1 MSRILKVLLILCVA
15 AASAAAAP
23 PKKNPDVERAV
34 KSELLNKVFTTKILV
49 GSYIPCPKSV
59 RNDAIKPVDT
69 ELSPDGS
76 IKYYARANCFYPGG
90 MMFDLAK
97 SYVGT
102 GQLSG
107 MLPSGTSVWVRGV
120 DFQEDRVEV
129 RLSANNN
136 DNSEGS
142 GKIKYMLGASYRTLS
157 EDELMEA
164 INHGIRIPAFEK
176 LDQLK
181 TEFEA
186 LHANLEQAE
195 NKYNAPGGTA
205 ALRLANAISLK
216 QILENIQKN
225 RTEFTALGKSDP
237 QALSYSEKLSSL
249 GPEITR
255 LTEEASKER
264 VSQVRDQLQAQLQDI
279 STIQTQVRQKPPS
292 TMGEWQQKSDN
303 LDKYSTLLNER
314 QKLLDELQNEKEP
327 PSPDDVKII
336 SESRVEIQ
344 AARASLQNE
353 HQQIELALQNE
364 HQQIE
369 LADLTARYRDLT
381 EKRKQM
387 LNAYLLAFGTAKEK
401 AALQNLIAVLDQMVT
416 NRDRAATLGDKTAAT
431 QLTQCRAEA
440 EKYKRK

>member
-1 MSRILKVLLILCVA
+1 
-15 AASAAAAP
+15 
-23 PKKNPDVERAV
+23 
-34 KSELLNKVFTTKILV
+34 
-49 GSYIPCPKSV
+49 
-59 RNDAIKPVDT
+59 
-69 ELSPDGS
+69 
-76 IKYYARANCFYPGG
+76 
-90 MMFDLAK
+90 
-97 SYVGT
+97 
-102 GQLSG
+102 
-107 MLPSGTSVWVRGV
+107 V

-205 ALRLANAISLK
+205 VLRLANAISLK

-237 QALSYSEKLSSL
+237 QALSYSEKLSAL

-401 AALQNLIAVLDQMVT
+401 AALQNLIAVLDQMVA
-416 NRDRAATLGDKTAAT
+416 NRDRAAALGDKTAAT

>member
-1 MSRILKVLLILCVA
+1 MLKVLLILCVA
-15 AASAAAAP
+15 AASSAAAP
-23 PKKNPDVERAV
+23 PKKNPDIERTV
-34 KSELLNKVFTTKILV
+34 KSELVSKVFTTKIRV
-49 GSYIPCPKSV
+49 GSYIPCPKSG
-59 RNDAIKPVDT
+59 RNDALKMVDT

-76 IKYYARANCFYPGG
+76 IKYYARANCFAPNVLIL
-90 MMFDLAK
+90 FDATRG
-97 SYVGT
+97 YVAANF
-102 GQLSG
+102 SSEIA
-107 MLPSGTSVWVRGV
+107 PGTSVWVRSV
-120 DFQEDRVEV
+120 DFKDDRIEV
-129 RLSANNN
+129 NLSANNS
-136 DNSEGS
+136 DSAEGS

-186 LHANLEQAE
+186 LHVNLEQAE

-205 ALRLANAISLK
+205 ASRLANAIALK
-216 QILENIQKN
+216 QIMENIQNN

-237 QALSYSEKLSSL
+237 QALSYSEKLSAL
-249 GPEITR
+249 RPEIMI
-255 LTEEASKER
+255 LTEEAHKER
-264 VSQVRDQLQAQLQDI
+264 VSQVRDQLQAQLQEL
-279 STIQTQVRQKPPS
+279 SAIQTQVRQKPPS
-292 TMGEWQQKSDN
+292 TMGEWQQRSDN

-314 QKLLDELQNEKEP
+314 QKLLDELQNEKEA
-327 PSPDDVKII
+327 PSPDNVKNI
-336 SESRVEIQ
+336 SESRAEIQ
-344 AARASLQNE
+344 TARASLQNE

-364 HQQIE
+364 HRQTE
-369 LADLTARYRDLT
+369 LADLTSRYRDLT

-401 AALQNLIAVLDQMVT
+401 AALQNLIAILDQMVA